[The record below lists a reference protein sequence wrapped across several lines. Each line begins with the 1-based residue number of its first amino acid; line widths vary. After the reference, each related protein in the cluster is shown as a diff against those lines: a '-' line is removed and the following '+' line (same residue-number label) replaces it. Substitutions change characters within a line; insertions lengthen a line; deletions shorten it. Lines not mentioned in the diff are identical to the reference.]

1 MEHVKHTNLAKIVAL
16 TLSFL
21 LVFQSISWSLPDIVS
36 LRKDTLKTEF
46 HFFRRMTGRGA
57 SPTAIMRTKLLG
69 TAQLA
74 LIGEPLDSIQKMIDR
89 GKYQAALSK
98 LESDIL
104 PKTDGCANDGE
115 PDNNDWIQTC
125 EQQQLLYPLI
135 IETIEYIESL
145 MN

>member
-74 LIGEPLDSIQKMIDR
+74 LIGEPLDSIQKMLNIW
-89 GKYQAALSK
+89 K
-98 LESDIL
+98 LRIPTGTRSRRSSRE
-104 PKTDGCANDGE
+104 
-115 PDNNDWIQTC
+115 
-125 EQQQLLYPLI
+125 LLTTTPSN
-135 IETIEYIESL
+135 ESL
-145 MN
+145 TISAPQEASNDPSQKLKRL